1 MIEDHKII
9 QVIQEALEGAV
20 VQLSN
25 PRKDG
30 LHFDA
35 IVVAKQFSGKSL
47 VEQHQLVMDPLRD
60 LFASKLHALSL
71 KTYTPE
77 QWEYERNSGKN

>member
-1 MIEDHKII
+1 MIENHQIVT
-9 QVIQEALEGAV
+9 VIQKALEKAV
-20 VQLSN
+20 VKVEN

-35 IVVAKQFSGKSL
+35 IVVAKQFVGKSL
-47 VEQHQLVMDPLRD
+47 VEQHQMVMGPLKE
-60 LFASKLHALSL
+60 LFDTQLHALSL

-77 QWEYERNSGKN
+77 DWENEQNTRRD

>member
-1 MIEDHKII
+1 MIENSKIVKAI
-9 QVIQEALEGAV
+9 QASIDGALVEV
-20 VQLSN
+20 KN

-35 IVVAKQFSGKSL
+35 IVVAKQFAGKNL
-47 VEQHQLVMDPLRD
+47 VEQHQMVMGPLKE
-60 LFASKLHALSL
+60 LFETQLHALSL

-77 QWEYERNSGKN
+77 EWENERNSGKN

>member
-1 MIEDHKII
+1 MIENHQIVT
-9 QVIQEALEGAV
+9 VIQKALEGAV
-20 VQLSN
+20 VEVKN

-35 IVVAKQFSGKSL
+35 IVVAKQFLGKSL
-47 VEQHQLVMDPLRD
+47 VEQHQMVMGPLKD
-60 LFASKLHALSL
+60 LFATQLHALSL

-77 QWEYERNSGKN
+77 EWENERNTGRN